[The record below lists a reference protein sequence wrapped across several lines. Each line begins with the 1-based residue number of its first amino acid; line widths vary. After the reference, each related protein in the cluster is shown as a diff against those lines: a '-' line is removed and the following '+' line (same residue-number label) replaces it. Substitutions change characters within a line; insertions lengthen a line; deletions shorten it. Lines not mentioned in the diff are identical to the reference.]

1 MAINFPSSPTSGDTY
16 TTAGVTWTWDGTTWK
31 AVAASNSE
39 TDPVFS
45 ASEAA
50 TITSTDTT
58 NWDAAYGWGNHATQG
73 YLTSETSHADVVVD
87 GDFTSNGLMSRT
99 GPGTYTTVL
108 DNSGNWD
115 TAYGWG
121 NHANAGYLSSLG
133 SVGGHTDVTITTP
146 LTNQTLVYNGSQW
159 VNQAPSSGLQS
170 RTTSNTSTGSIANDA
185 SANVTLGAAKSFF
198 LLKVETSAAAWVTF
212 YTDTSSR
219 SSDATRAENTD
230 PLPGSGVLA
239 EVITTGAVTQ
249 ILTPGTVGWN
259 NDGTPSTNLYAKVVN
274 KSGSTANITVTITYV
289 PLEV

>member
-50 TITSTDTT
+50 NITSTDTT
-58 NWDAAYGWGNHATQG
+58 NWDNAYAWGNHATQG

-87 GDFTSNGLMSRT
+87 GDFTSNGLLSRT
-99 GPGTYTTVL
+99 GPGVYTSVL
-108 DNSGNWD
+108 DNSNDWN

-121 NHANAGYLSSLG
+121 NHASQGYLTSLG
-133 SVGGHTDVTITTP
+133 SITGHTDVTISTP
-146 LTNQTLVYNGSQW
+146 LTNQTLVYNGIAW

-170 RTTSNTSTGSIANDA
+170 RVTANTSTGSIVDGAAADV
-185 SANVTLGAAKSFF
+185 SLGAAKSFL

-219 SSDATRAENTD
+219 TNDASRNENTD

-239 EVITTGAVTQ
+239 EVITTGAQTQ
-249 ILTPGTVGWN
+249 KITPGITGWN
-259 NDGTPSTNLYAKVVN
+259 DDTVPGTNLYAKVVN
-274 KSGSTANITVTITYV
+274 KSGGTTNITVTITYV

>member
-58 NWDAAYGWGNHATQG
+58 NWDTAYAWGNHATQG
-73 YLTSETSHADVVVD
+73 YLTSETSHADVLVD
-87 GDFTSNGLMSRT
+87 GDFTSNGLLSRT
-99 GPGTYTTVL
+99 GPGVYTSVL
-108 DNSGNWD
+108 DNSNDWN

-121 NHANAGYLSSLG
+121 NHASQGYLTSLG
-133 SVGGHTDVTITTP
+133 SITGHTDVTISTP
-146 LTNQTLVYNGSQW
+146 LTNQTLVYNGIAW
-159 VNQAPSSGLQS
+159 VNQSPSSGLQS
-170 RTTSNTSTGSIANDA
+170 RVTANTSTGSIVDGAA
-185 SANVTLGAAKSFF
+185 ANVSLGAAKSFL

-219 SSDATRAENTD
+219 TNDASRNENTD

-239 EVITTGAVTQ
+239 EVITTGAQTQ
-249 ILTPGTVGWN
+249 KITPGITGWN
-259 NDGTPSTNLYAKVVN
+259 DDAVPGTNLYAKVVN
-274 KSGSTANITVTITYV
+274 KSGGTTNITVTITYV